1 MPTILRVGF
10 TKTNLMIGDNVTK
23 TECKE
28 KLIKYVNAQLN
39 KLNAEQLNKLVKK
52 HTTKR
57 KPRKKRK

>member
-1 MPTILRVGF
+1 MT
-10 TKTNLMIGDNVTK
+10 GDNVTK